1 MAGMVAGA
9 DSINDRTCSGAAA
22 WVGCSAALRAFTFGH
37 VCQLDAVDSQFLPR
51 LSGQAPILAGR
62 GADGVAGPRR
72 QCHPDLWLREASRWP
87 RLHRSQRAERV
98 GRHRLHPLGGA
109 GDRRNAATS
118 GERPLVRGAATLV
131 TEALQVARRCGACG
145 PVILRTDSAFYTR
158 AVVTAAH
165 EAGARFSVTTP
176 LYPSVTRAVAAIAD
190 TPIRSPLSPMRGR
203 SAIRR
208 GRKRFLRQP
217 RAPRDQLRVPLT
229 KFEVRCA
236 THPMH
241 RRN

>member
-1 MAGMVAGA
+1 VWLDLD
-9 DSINDRTCSGAAA
+9 DSVIQTSGYAK
-22 WVGCSAALRAFTFGH
+22 
-37 VCQLDAVDSQFLPR
+37 
-51 LSGQAPILAGR
+51 QAAGR
-62 GADGVAGPRR
+62 GYTGVKGLNA
-72 QCHPDLWLREASRWP
+72 LVATAST
-87 RLHRSQRAERV
+87 
-98 GRHRLHPLGGA
+98 PLGGA

-190 TPIRSPLSPMRGR
+190 TPIRSPLSPMRRR

-217 RAPRDQLRVPLT
+217 RAPT
-229 KFEVRCA
+229 ETSCA
-236 THPMH
+236 YP
-241 RRN
+241 